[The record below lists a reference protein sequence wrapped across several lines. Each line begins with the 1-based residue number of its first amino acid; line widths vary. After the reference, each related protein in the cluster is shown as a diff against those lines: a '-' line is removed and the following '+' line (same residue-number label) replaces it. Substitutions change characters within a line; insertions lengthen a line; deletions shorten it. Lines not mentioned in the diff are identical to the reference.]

1 MIELLGSVDLE
12 SDIKSLALKIVT
24 IASLIIIT
32 ATIVAIINK
41 NRLEWL
47 KLPLFAIITGTV
59 VISTLVLIGNTIRL
73 NVVSESGGPVHWHT
87 DIEFWACGTELEL
100 RNPTGF
106 LSNKIGTSTYH
117 EHNDKRIH
125 LEGVVVQL
133 DRDASLRKFMSVTD
147 GYIQPQGMAV
157 ALNED
162 NVTWFAEGDKLDG
175 DPQGSMTFDFLS
187 RYVKTSVEAGLPV
200 AEFTDGQLCDD
211 GNVAEIQ
218 AFLYSFNKEND
229 TYTQTKLDNP
239 ADYIMRDE
247 SIVPPGDCLIV
258 EFDTPKD
265 RTDKLCEQFGV
276 RDSRRC
282 VQFGVENFNPDL
294 CNLEEV
300 TTSGGSL

>member
-1 MIELLGSVDLE
+1 VIELLAAGDLE
-12 SDIKSLALKIVT
+12 SDIKSLALRIVT
-24 IASLIIIT
+24 IASLIIIVT
-32 ATIVAIINK
+32 TIVAVINK

-47 KLPLFAIITGTV
+47 KLPLFAIIAGTI
-59 VISTLVLIGNTIRL
+59 VISTLVLVGNTIRL

-87 DIEFWACGTELEL
+87 DIEFWACGTELEF

-147 GYIQPQGMAV
+147 GYIQPEGMAI

-162 NVTWFAEGDKLDG
+162 NATWFAEGDKFDG
-175 DPQGSMTFDFLS
+175 DPQGTMDTDFLS
-187 RYVKTSVEAGLPV
+187 RYVKTSADTGLPV
-200 AEFTDGQLCDD
+200 AEFADGQLCDD
-211 GNVAEIQ
+211 GTPGEVQ
-218 AFLYSFNKEND
+218 AFLYSFNKENE
-229 TYTQTKLDNP
+229 TYSQTKLDNP

-258 EFDTPKD
+258 EFDGAKD

-282 VQFGVENFNPDL
+282 VEFGVENFNPDL
-294 CNLEEV
+294 CSLEEV